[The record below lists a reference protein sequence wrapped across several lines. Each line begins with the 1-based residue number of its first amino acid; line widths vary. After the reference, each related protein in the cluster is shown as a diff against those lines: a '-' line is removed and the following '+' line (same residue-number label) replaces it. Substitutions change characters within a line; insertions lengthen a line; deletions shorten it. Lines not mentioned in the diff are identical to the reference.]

1 MMTLLS
7 EFRVARRRTNDEGR
21 TTKDERQR
29 ITGHTGRWSLVVG
42 RWSLI
47 LGLFALLAL
56 AGCGLAPESTTAPG
70 GPGGSDIG
78 PDRVAE
84 DFFDDLKSALK
95 DPQLADDD
103 KRGQWVER
111 LASHFAPNERDDQ
124 RIALRSSLDS
134 FVAGLGKLEPN
145 ESMTI
150 ELRFDGVEKVSQSD
164 SRATVRPVNG
174 SIYILITRTTGA
186 GVATLYEDT
195 VALDKIIGSPD
206 GTVPAIRVG
215 RTWYLTEG

>member
-56 AGCGLAPESTTAPG
+56 AGCGLAPESTTTPSWTLALVLNAIVG
-70 GPGGSDIG
+70 
-78 PDRVAE
+78 
-84 DFFDDLKSALK
+84 FCYFSATTTINTLVQ
-95 DPQLADDD
+95 QLADDD